1 MHNGRFA
8 VRLGAHDGSGVG
20 PVQCGLAGALDVGS
34 GGILGGG
41 WQGGAQIFFTRS
53 GRVAF
58 DGGGFVDQRI
68 IEYIFCLVVGCCK
81 VQ

>member
-1 MHNGRFA
+1 MLGVAAFWGGAGR
-8 VRLGAHDGSGVG
+8 G
-20 PVQCGLAGALDVGS
+20 
-34 GGILGGG
+34 
-41 WQGGAQIFFTRS
+41 GGAQIFFTRS